1 MTPVGYRRLILV
13 RHAKSDWDNP
23 DLADHDRPLNQ
34 RGVRAAH
41 LLGDWLAGRG
51 YEPEE
56 VLCSTSVR
64 TCQTW
69 EGAAAAVLETRPDL
83 VLVPQLYNA
92 DSATLMQVLKQARQ
106 QTVMMIAHNPGIGRF
121 AAELPAN
128 PPMDDMFRKYPTAA
142 TLVVDFQID
151 NWSQL
156 QAGTGSLRDFTVFS
170 GR

>member
-23 DLADHDRPLNQ
+23 DLADHDRPLNP
-34 RGVRAAH
+34 RGRRAAR

-56 VLCSTSVR
+56 VLCSTSLR

-69 EGAAAAVLETRPDL
+69 EGAEAAVLESRPDL
-83 VLVPQLYNA
+83 VLLPQLYNA
-92 DSATLMQVLKQARQ
+92 DADMLMQVLRQARQ
-106 QTVMMIAHNPGIGRF
+106 QTVMMIAHNPGIGEF
-121 AAELPAN
+121 AAKLPAQ
-128 PPMDDMFRKYPTAA
+128 PPFDEMFRKYPTAA

-151 NWSQL
+151 DWSAVQP
-156 QAGTGSLRDFTVFS
+156 GTGSLRDFTVFS

>member
-13 RHAKSDWDNP
+13 RHAKSDWDNR

-34 RGVRAAH
+34 RGRRAAR

-51 YEPEE
+51 YEPEQ
-56 VLCSTSVR
+56 VLCSTSLR

-69 EGAAAAVLETRPDL
+69 EGVAAAALETRPDL

-92 DSATLMQVLKQARQ
+92 DCATLMQILRQANQ
-106 QTVMMIAHNPGIGRF
+106 QTVMMIAHNPGIGQF
-121 AAELPAN
+121 AATLPSR
-128 PPMDDMFRKYPTAA
+128 PPLDDIFRKYPTAA
-142 TLVVDFQID
+142 TLVVDFQIED
-151 NWSQL
+151 WSEL
-156 QAGTGSLRDFTVFS
+156 KPGTGSLRDFTVFD